1 MPAQAWRRFK
11 WRRDYRLRY
20 DGANFPKIRSRQSK
34 GRPIEERDTVECR
47 PCSGLRIGCED
58 QTLARRHDQH
68 GCGSAG
74 RGRHCSEGI
83 SPGPWRKERRNLL
96 LRIALFLVG
105 AGVAFLRQEQEKSP
119 IGGPRDA
126 IHMTVELTWARSKMD
141 GGPSQEAVAAG
152 DGVPE
157 TEFFLEIVNGRVIEL
172 LDWPPPG
179 GDQRGKRGN
188 RGSCDAVVRGMA
200 AGRSSLGKRREG
212 RVRAR
217 IERLSTRVWS
227 CAAGTT
233 PSGLLSAVLERPQ
246 RTPPQARLVVTLE
259 RLPWDSIVVDLGEP
273 ARDGIV
279 APGATVPVSVG
290 YNIIWPEVSDVS
302 VRTTAVLRPLLG
314 GEVLWRDDPR
324 EVVAANVAEPQSRIW
339 TSGACVRGDICSGTP
354 VDVGAGGGS

>member
-1 MPAQAWRRFK
+1 M
-11 WRRDYRLRY
+11 
-20 DGANFPKIRSRQSK
+20 
-34 GRPIEERDTVECR
+34 
-47 PCSGLRIGCED
+47 
-58 QTLARRHDQH
+58 
-68 GCGSAG
+68 
-74 RGRHCSEGI
+74 
-83 SPGPWRKERRNLL
+83 RKESAQLPVTNSLIPRWGWGG
-96 LRIALFLVG
+96 ICA
-105 AGVAFLRQEQEKSP
+105 QEQEKSP

-141 GGPSQEAVAAG
+141 GGPSHEAVAAG

-179 GDQRGKRGN
+179 GDQRGSGATAARA
-188 RGSCDAVVRGMA
+188 SAVVRGMA

-217 IERLSTRVWS
+217 IEAPVDASLVVRGGDD
-227 CAAGTT
+227 AIGI
-233 PSGLLSAVLERPQ
+233 PLSAVLERPQ

-339 TSGACVRGDICSGTP
+339 NVRAPRRGDICSGTP